1 MVYWAHSIYCYYS
14 RWGVCPMTQ
23 TIDESRAQLVANL
36 QEQAEELAQLPE
48 MISTLIVQSYF
59 CCNEVQERARSR
71 ILEVI
76 P

>member
-1 MVYWAHSIYCYYS
+1 MIYWPHSIYCYCV
-14 RWGVCPMTQ
+14 RWSVCPIIQ

-48 MISTLIVQSYF
+48 KISTLIVLSYF

>member
-1 MVYWAHSIYCYYS
+1 
-14 RWGVCPMTQ
+14 MTQ

-48 MISTLIVQSYF
+48 MISTLIVLLYI